1 VHPCRRQA
9 PHTGAERL
17 RRKAIPGHTA
27 QTDSV
32 PQKPQRRE
40 AHIPVLRILL
50 IAVLLVVVVG
60 GAGLALWVSTVQP
73 SVHTVEKTL
82 DKELLVR

>member
-1 VHPCRRQA
+1 
-9 PHTGAERL
+9 
-17 RRKAIPGHTA
+17 
-27 QTDSV
+27 
-32 PQKPQRRE
+32 
-40 AHIPVLRILL
+40 VLRILL